1 MKFEV
6 REHET
11 LADCLARMR
20 EAGYTPVRRMEKP
33 IFHETKDGEVAVLK
47 QQIVF
52 VGRKIEE

>member
-6 REHET
+6 EANET
-11 LADCLARMR
+11 IVDCLNRMK

-33 IFHETKDGEVAVLK
+33 IFHETKDGKVEVLQ

-52 VGRKIEE
+52 VGKKIEE